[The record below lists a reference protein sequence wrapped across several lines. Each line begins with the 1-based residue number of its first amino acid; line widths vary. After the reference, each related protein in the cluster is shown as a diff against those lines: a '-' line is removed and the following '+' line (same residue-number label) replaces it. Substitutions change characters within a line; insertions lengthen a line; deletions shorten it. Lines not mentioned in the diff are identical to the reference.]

1 LRNIPLDKIRF
12 DSSLGIFVET
22 LLQFYPT
29 NILEQSVF
37 IRDING
43 QLAVILATDLS
54 EGEIAQVSAE
64 MTNKLGA
71 YARSYSLV
79 ADQNGFGAAALFA
92 EAITQSPSLV
102 AGTQIRLLDR
112 RAVGI
117 DWLNPPSLHRS
128 GSIPCFVFAS
138 IKGGVGRSTALCVA
152 AAYFSRRGR
161 RVLAIDFDIEA
172 PGIGSMLLH
181 ENELPQFGSL
191 DFLVESQVGGFD
203 ADLIPEMI
211 GSSYL
216 GNAGAR
222 VDVLPAIGKATLDFP
237 QNALAKI
244 ARAYLEMFPANGGA
258 PITLG
263 DKLKKLVELCEST
276 KRYDV
281 ILVDSRAGL
290 HESTAAAMLS
300 LGGEVLLFG
309 INQPQTFQG
318 YKLLF
323 AHLAQFSNN
332 SSNDWQSRFSFVHA
346 KAGRNDKAKQDV
358 AEKFKDLYRLLTT
371 TSVSTPRCKE
381 ETITADD
388 IDFVWDDSQEND
400 LGEELPECRVMHI
413 LDDGQYRDFDPIS
426 RSDLLDF
433 SSYEHTF
440 SDLIQYL
447 DEETS
452 NWVEVN

>member
-1 LRNIPLDKIRF
+1 MDKIRF
-12 DSSLGIFVET
+12 DSSLEVFVKT
-22 LLQFYPT
+22 LVKFFSVS
-29 NILEQSVF
+29 ILENSVL

-43 QLAVILATDLS
+43 QLGVILATELSDEKKVQISADLTS
-54 EGEIAQVSAE
+54 
-64 MTNKLGA
+64 KLGA
-71 YARSYSLV
+71 YARPYSLV
-79 ADQNGFGAAALFA
+79 DDQNGFGAAALFV
-92 EAITQSPSLV
+92 EAQAQMPRLV
-102 AGTQIRLLDR
+102 AGAKIRLLDR

-117 DWLNPPSLHRS
+117 DWLSAPLEHRI

-161 RVLAIDFDIEA
+161 RVLSIDFDLEA

-181 ENELPQFGSL
+181 ENELPQYGSL

-203 ADLIPEMI
+203 ADLIGEMI

-244 ARAYLEMFPANGGA
+244 ARAYLEMFPADGGA

-263 DKLKKLVELCEST
+263 GKLKKLVELCEST

-290 HESTAAAMLS
+290 HESTAAALLS

-332 SSNDWQSRFSFVHA
+332 SSNDWQGRFSFVHA

-371 TSVSTPRCKE
+371 TSVSTPSFKE
-381 ETITADD
+381 EPITADD

-400 LGEELPECRVMHI
+400 LGEEFPECRVMHI

-440 SDLIQYL
+440 SDLIHYL